1 MPLGPFAAQVIESS
15 VICIDDGYA
24 VTLVKMSRVNSNFVR
39 ADGEPT
45 ALSVPKNVFRFH
57 QHYCSTQLNICICIC
72 IFHYILI
79 STSILQFASQIYTQK
94 VYIKRKPSTHPP
106 QASSLNNT
114 MPMSKL
120 RL

>member
-24 VTLVKMSRVNSNFVR
+24 ATLVKMSRVNSNFVR

-45 ALSVPKNVFRFH
+45 ALSVPKNVSH
-57 QHYCSTQLNICICIC
+57 QHYCSTHLNICICIC

-79 STSILQFASQIYTQK
+79 STSILHFASKIYTQK
-94 VYIKRKPSTHPP
+94 VYIKTKPSTHPP
-106 QASSLNNT
+106 SQASSLNNT